1 MATLTGKGTSYSF
14 SINIP
19 LDIAKVENILYFCL
33 IKKVNTMGT
42 NKCNHEWERV
52 SYGLKCKKCP
62 EIILNDKIKGIPGI
76 LLEEADIE
84 VQEDSEES
92 KGE

>member
-1 MATLTGKGTSYSF
+1 
-14 SINIP
+14 
-19 LDIAKVENILYFCL
+19 
-33 IKKVNTMGT
+33 MGT

-92 KGE
+92 KGK